1 MATQKNTSRDTS
13 HQTPKGRQPK
23 AAKADSLP
31 AEAPA
36 PAQPVPAEAAET
48 PTDPTAGSSR
58 IATPMPAQEATAAK
72 AERPTDAAA
81 PTDPTPQ
88 VNKLSALDAAAKVL
102 GESGQAMNCQQ
113 LIAAMA
119 AQGYWSSPKGRTP
132 ASTLYSAL
140 LREIQ
145 TQGANARFL
154 KTQRG
159 KFMLKGA
166 L

>member
-1 MATQKNTSRDTS
+1 MATKKNTSRDTS
-13 HQTPKGRQPK
+13 HQTHKGRQP
-23 AAKADSLP
+23 KADSLP
-31 AEAPA
+31 AEAPP

-48 PTDPTAGSSR
+48 PADPTAGSSR
-58 IATPMPAQEATAAK
+58 IATPMPAHEATAAK
-72 AERPTDAAA
+72 AARPTDAAA
-81 PTDPTPQ
+81 PTDPTPPA
-88 VNKLSALDAAAKVL
+88 NKLSALDAAAKVL